1 MDKDPYLEGIKQE
14 THDSNNLLQLKTHVY
29 QMLLTHTEKEGTLN
43 THLLNGW
50 MDGWMNESTSQ

>member
-29 QMLLTHTEKEGTLN
+29 QMLLTHTEKEVTLN

-50 MDGWMNESTSQ
+50 MDGWMNE